1 MCTYELIGMHIIMS
15 FALYILSV
23 DVIWMDSATY
33 VRTGGITV
41 NTGEYCT
48 GLKKKEKCRLFY
60 FTSRL
65 CICSRVSHWNWIST
79 QSIRK
84 CWKCYKHFAIVVLF
98 WSSLTATTMTCMHLL
113 KVSLS
118 LVQVT
123 VVYSID
129 LYFFTTIDWW
139 MSPSRADHAGLIRR
153 QSHAASR

>member
-1 MCTYELIGMHIIMS
+1 MVLYVIDGILNHMKRGTVMADKLKLMCTYELIGMLIIMS
-15 FALYILSV
+15 FALYNLSV

-33 VRTGGITV
+33 VRTGTSITV

-84 CWKCYKHFAIVVLF
+84 C
-98 WSSLTATTMTCMHLL
+98 
-113 KVSLS
+113 
-118 LVQVT
+118 
-123 VVYSID
+123 
-129 LYFFTTIDWW
+129 
-139 MSPSRADHAGLIRR
+139 
-153 QSHAASR
+153 